1 MKMSHGVGDGWKNIV
16 QINVVEICNFE
27 VVFFSRALFFILTR
41 AFLKLRTCLF
51 LKAFNRRKHPRII
64 LT

>member
-27 VVFFSRALFFILTR
+27 VEFFCIF
-41 AFLKLRTCLF
+41 
-51 LKAFNRRKHPRII
+51 
-64 LT
+64 